1 MDKVDQELNTL
12 RFHHE
17 CLARAIRNPDRV
29 LDLLFVEKN
38 FSRREAEELFQLCD
52 RLNKDYETEKAAG
65 YVYFQ
70 PLLEKLRIGISTKLT
85 VPELTDACQR
95 QGVYSAFMIEMKK
108 AYMD

>member
-1 MDKVDQELNTL
+1 MNIIEQELNIL

-38 FSRREAEELFQLCD
+38 FSRREAEELLQLCD
-52 RLNKDYETEKAAG
+52 RLNKVYETEKAEG
-65 YVYFQ
+65 FVYFQ
-70 PLLEKLRIGISTKLT
+70 PLLNKLRTGLSAKLT
-85 VPELTDACQR
+85 LPELAEACVR
-95 QGVYSAFMIEMKK
+95 QGVYSAFMTEMKK